1 MTYCPGLVTTMSTIR
16 HLDALV
22 QEHHLLKHPFYRA
35 WSAGHLS
42 RDTLRDYAEQYYHFE
57 NHFPQY
63 VAGTYARLEKAE
75 DRRVML
81 ENLIDEEGR
90 AVTHPQLWWQFARSM
105 GAPRFPAAVTPP
117 SPATRNLCGMYERS
131 TLRGTAARGLGA
143 LYAYESQFPAVAAE
157 KSRGLRAFY
166 GIEDATAHEFFRVH
180 ETADV
185 EHGRAERGLLARA
198 IRDTPGAGTEAE
210 RGVRSSLRAWWQ
222 FLDSF
227 PAEC

>member
-1 MTYCPGLVTTMSTIR
+1 MSTVR
-16 HLDALV
+16 QLDALV

-42 RDTLRDYAEQYYHFE
+42 QNTLRDYAEQYYHFE

-63 VAGTYARLEKAE
+63 VAGTYARLERAE

-90 AVTHPQLWWQFARSM
+90 EVTHPQLWWQFARSM

-117 SPATRNLCGMYERS
+117 TPATRNLCRMYEGA
-131 TLRGTAARGLGA
+131 TLRGSAARGLGA
-143 LYAYESQFPAVAAE
+143 LYAYESQFAEIATE
-157 KSRGLRAFY
+157 KSRGLSAFY
-166 GIEDATAHEFFRVH
+166 GIRDPKAHEFFRVH
-180 ETADV
+180 EVADV
-185 EHGRAERGLLARA
+185 EHGRAERQLLARA
-198 IRDTPGAGTEAE
+198 IRETPGAGAEAE
-210 RGVRSSLRAWWQ
+210 RGVRASLGSWWK

-227 PAEC
+227 PTEC